1 MIMFHI
7 KLIVSQWMIEKKHLL
22 SDNHISNSTVL
33 ALVVVKLLILPN
45 SQDYLVKRWLLLMPQ
60 VVHQFM
66 VSASHTAHMLLINK
80 VVVQLGQTHYLKI
93 MLNLVLVWFVLL
105 LKDVIRSKKLLR
117 KLMVKNNV
125 QKSWRKLLLNG

>member
-66 VSASHTAHMLLINK
+66 VSASHTVHMLLINK